1 MNNNLKGFD
10 TAKNSD
16 FCYIRFNPFVYIA
29 SYGEGYAV

>member
-1 MNNNLKGFD
+1 MNNNLKGF
-10 TAKNSD
+10 AYSD